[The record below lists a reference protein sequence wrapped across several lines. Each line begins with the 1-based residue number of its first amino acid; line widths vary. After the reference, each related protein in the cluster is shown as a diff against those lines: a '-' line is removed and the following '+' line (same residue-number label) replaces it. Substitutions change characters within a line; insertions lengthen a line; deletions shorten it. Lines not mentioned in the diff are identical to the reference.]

1 MNKSDKGKFL
11 VHEYVQWQ
19 DIDDNQ
25 ELKYD
30 YVADQILWMAL
41 ITYNF

>member
-30 YVADQILWMAL
+30 YVADQILCMA
-41 ITYNF
+41 